1 MPKKSKK
8 KFYANWFEKLSSDQ
22 LSTLLESAG
31 LPKSGSR
38 PKKLERLLASDR
50 TDRFSQEQHPFAGSY
65 GPRRTA
71 EDYAV
76 AKRGNDVECAFH
88 FRRQRGQGCDWQR
101 EKALSLKCMSCYNL
115 ETECADQGLR
125 KNGTRFELVV
135 RLLSHAS
142 GNTPGKKR
150 ARDDDAAGT
159 QKKARVELAGEALER
174 RVTHR
179 RNKLSAAISARLAWK
194 QSMAHMTKPAGGR
207 AAVDCEPEVFR
218 ALFGAAGTI
227 KASGDK
233 MSVAFADEEACH
245 QAGVYGKSYRYGATA
260 SLLSASASFSY
271 GKLTVSFKY
280 MVRC

>member
-8 KFYANWFEKLSSDQ
+8 KSYANWFEKLSSDQ

-50 TDRFSQEQHPFAGSY
+50 RDRFAKEQHRLAHTGTP
-65 GPRRTA
+65 

-76 AKRGNDVECAFH
+76 AKRGNDVECASH
-88 FRRQRGQGCDWQR
+88 WQWCRDWQGR
-101 EKALSLKCMSCYNL
+101 KAEALKYMSCSNL
-115 ETECADQGLR
+115 QTECEEQGLR
-125 KNGTRFELVV
+125 TTGNRFELVV

-142 GNTPGKKR
+142 GKTPAKKR
-150 ARDDDAAGT
+150 ARDSDDAGT
-159 QKKARVELAGEALER
+159 QKKARVELVGEALER

-179 RNKLSAAISARLAWK
+179 RKKLSAAISARLAWK
-194 QSMAHMTKPAGGR
+194 QSMAHMTKPADAR

-218 ALFGAAGTI
+218 ALFGATATI
-227 KASGDK
+227 KASGEK